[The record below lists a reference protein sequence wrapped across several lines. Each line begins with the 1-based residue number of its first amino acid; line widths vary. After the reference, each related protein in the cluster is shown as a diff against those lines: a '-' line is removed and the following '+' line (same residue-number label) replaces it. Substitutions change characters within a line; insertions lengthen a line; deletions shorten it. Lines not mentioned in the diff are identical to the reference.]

1 MRVRRLTVAAD
12 AAIALQVAAS
22 VALRTRAVGPVGVV
36 VIPNRESNDS
46 GQAEAA
52 GPMPLPTP
60 GAVRLAAQL
69 RRAGYRATARWRLV
83 ICRPSNAAEI
93 DDAAA
98 IVEAACGRVTAV
110 SEALGHDESQ
120 YQLLGCDLAVGVLP
134 RGIPEV
140 AVTEGEARLK
150 EGARQSLLL
159 TLPEAGLASVLPV
172 SGICPP
178 PEWSSELDELDDY
191 LVDE

>member
-1 MRVRRLTVAAD
+1 MRVRRLTVTAES
-12 AAIALQVAAS
+12 AIALQVAAS

-36 VIPNRESNDS
+36 VIPSSEGNESD
-46 GQAEAA
+46 QADA
-52 GPMPLPTP
+52 GGRMPLPTP

-69 RRAGYRATARWRLV
+69 RRAGHKATARWRLV
-83 ICRPSNAAEI
+83 ICRPSKSAEL

-120 YQLLGCDLAVGVLP
+120 HQLLGCDLAVGVLP
-134 RGIPEV
+134 RGIPEA
-140 AVTEGEARLK
+140 AVTEGEAQLI

-159 TLPEAGLASVLPV
+159 TLPEAGLGSVLPV

-178 PEWSSELDELDDY
+178 PEWSRELDELDDF